1 MSRWWTAAVRWGC
14 LVLVVLAAAGFLV
27 GPPGRV
33 DAPLD
38 MLVTLAAGFLP
49 VGLFLTRAQP
59 GHAVARLVLATGVLA
74 AGAVCAVAWSGA
86 VVPAWVTQWAWWPAV
101 ALVPLA
107 LLYFP
112 DGALPSRRWRPL
124 AVVLAGCAA
133 AGTLALAVAATEAP
147 RTLLTSGESGTPLA
161 HALVRGVI
169 AVALVLI
176 VGSLFVVASLLRRA
190 RGADP
195 LVRRQLAC
203 MVPAGVL
210 FAAGVVLDAT
220 GVSGALVPGLVALP
234 LGIGVAVLRFR
245 LGDLDLVVNRTLVWL
260 VMTLLVLGVFAVGV
274 GLVGSRLRSGGHTV
288 VASAL
293 ATGLV
298 AAGFD
303 PARRA
308 VQRAVD
314 RLLFGD
320 RDAPH
325 LVLQRLGRR
334 MQAAGDPGTM
344 LDQLVVTLSDA
355 LRVPYVRMV
364 VDTSDGTYVTAA
376 HGRPQPE
383 LTAFPLLAHGERVG
397 SLEVAPRR
405 AGEVFTPAE
414 RSLLRDVASQA
425 GIAAQAHRLTLA
437 LQRSRESLV
446 LAREEE
452 RLRIRRDLH
461 DGLGPALVGT
471 RMQVRAAQATADA
484 AGAGGVVT
492 MLDSAVADLAG
503 CTGEIRRVVDG
514 LRPPALDQGLDAALR
529 QQAGSVLAGLAHEV
543 VIDGDLAGLP
553 AAVEVAL
560 YRIGAEAL
568 SNVARHAGAARC
580 DVVLERTADQ
590 VRLRV
595 ADDGRGGRDGRG
607 GPLARDGG
615 VGLESMRLR
624 AAELGGR
631 LDLASGAGGTS
642 VTATIPLHRLG

>member
-1 MSRWWTAAVRWGC
+1 MGRWSTAAARWGC

-27 GPPGRV
+27 GPSGRV

-38 MLVTLAAGFLP
+38 MLLALAAGFLP

-59 GHAVARLVLATGVLA
+59 GHAVARLVLATGMLA
-74 AGAVCAVAWSGA
+74 AGAVTAVAWSGA
-86 VVPAWVTQWAWWPAV
+86 VVPAWVAQWAWWPAA

-107 LLYFP
+107 LLFFP
-112 DGALPSRRWRPL
+112 DGALPSQRWRPL
-124 AVVLAGCAA
+124 AVVLAACAGT
-133 AGTLALAVAATEAP
+133 GTLALAVAAAQHP
-147 RTLLTSGESGTPLA
+147 RSLLTSGESGSPLA
-161 HALVRGVI
+161 HVLVRGVI

-176 VGSLFVVASLLRRA
+176 VSSLLVVASLLRRA
-190 RGADP
+190 RGAES
-195 LVRRQLAC
+195 LLRRQLAC
-203 MVPAGVL
+203 MLPAGVL

-220 GVSGALVPGLVALP
+220 GVSGALVPGVVALP
-234 LGIGVAVLRFR
+234 LGIGIAVLRFR

-260 VMTLLVLGVFAVGV
+260 VMTLLVLGVYAVGI
-274 GLVGSRLRSGGHTV
+274 GLAGSRLRSGGATV

-320 RDAPH
+320 RDTPH

-334 MQAAGDPGTM
+334 MQEAGDPGTM
-344 LDQLVVTLSDA
+344 LDQLVVTLVDA
-355 LRVPYVRMV
+355 LRVPYARMV
-364 VDTSDGTYVTAA
+364 VDTSDGSYVTAA

-383 LTAFPLLAHGERVG
+383 LTTFALLAHGERVG

-414 RSLLRDVASQA
+414 RTLLRDVASQA

-437 LQRSRESLV
+437 LQRSREALV

-471 RMQVRAAQATADA
+471 RMQVRAAQAGATTAGAADVVAMLDA
-484 AGAGGVVT
+484 AVT
-492 MLDSAVADLAG
+492 DLTG
-503 CTGEIRRVVDG
+503 CAGEIRRVVDG
-514 LRPPALDQGLDAALR
+514 LRPPALDQGLPTALR
-529 QQAGSVLAGLAHEV
+529 QQAGTVLTGLPHEV
-543 VIDGDLAGLP
+543 VVDGDLAGLP

-560 YRIGAEAL
+560 YRIAAEAL
-568 SNVARHAGAARC
+568 SNVARHAGAGRC
-580 DVVLERTADQ
+580 DVLLRHCDDDVL
-590 VRLRV
+590 LRV
-595 ADDGRGGRDGRG
+595 ADDGRG

-624 AAELGGR
+624 ATELGGR
-631 LDLASGAGGTS
+631 LEVTPGSGGTT
-642 VTATIPLHRLG
+642 VTAVIPLHRLG